1 MSSDD
6 DSAHHPPPPR
16 PSLRALF
23 FGVSGFGTRWP
34 AAVRAAAAFALP
46 AVVLLIGGL
55 GHNALFAAL
64 GSFAVLYGE
73 NRPFRIRWRVIG
85 IASAALVA
93 SVAVMGSLGH
103 LADLDASVAVRSGLV
118 MASVVIAGV
127 AVFVGNAL
135 RIGPPGPLFFVLTGG
150 ISATVTQHGV
160 NPWVVVACT
169 AAGTVGSMVA
179 GMAPALVHRSRPEES
194 SVSAAVAA
202 IDDYLATD
210 APPESALRQGASGQL
225 LHAWSVLHDAAQTDG
240 VLAQRLW
247 QSHHR
252 LHGATE
258 EDETLSTAPLPRP
271 SVGQRLRAAAH
282 PNSHATVATVR
293 VVVAATVVGL
303 VSVAVGL
310 SRPDWAI
317 AAVVL
322 VLQLGPDRIRG
333 VLRGAHRLAG
343 TVVGVGLFAV
353 VHLLEPGS
361 VALVAILTVL
371 TFTIEI
377 SVVSNYGLAVL
388 AITPLALL
396 MSPTTAGLAVIAGDR
411 IIETALGVAV
421 AVAALWV
428 VSPGAHRRTT
438 RWSRSAAVGN
448 MRRLLDDVAVTSP
461 HTDAARA
468 GRRDVQWA
476 LMEAE
481 LAATESA
488 VDEPRWA
495 HTDWPSHVHLRH
507 LGHDLL
513 AACWTAPRDRP
524 LGADVVSDLR
534 ARAAA
539 VG

>member
-1 MSSDD
+1 MSPDD
-6 DSAHHPPPPR
+6 GTAPHPPPPR
-16 PSLRALF
+16 PSVRALF

-46 AVVLLIGGL
+46 AVVLLAVGL
-55 GHNALFAAL
+55 GHNALFSAL

-85 IASAALVA
+85 VASAALLA

-103 LADLDASVAVRSGLV
+103 LADLDASAAVRSGLV
-118 MASVVIAGV
+118 MASVAIAGV

-150 ISATVTQHGV
+150 IAATVTQHGV
-160 NPWVVVACT
+160 NPWVVVGCT
-169 AAGTVGSMVA
+169 AAGTVGSVIA
-179 GMAPALVHRSRPEES
+179 GMTPALIHRSRPEES
-194 SVSAAVAA
+194 SVTAAVAA

-240 VLAQRLW
+240 ALAQRLW
-247 QSHHR
+247 RSHHR
-252 LHGATE
+252 LHGA
-258 EDETLSTAPLPRP
+258 DDDVALATAPLPRP
-271 SVGQRLRAAAH
+271 SVTQRLRAAAH
-282 PNSHATVATVR
+282 PHSHAVVATTR

-353 VHLLEPGS
+353 IHLLEPGS

-411 IIETALGVAV
+411 VIETALGVAV
-421 AVAALWV
+421 AVASLWV

-438 RWSRSAAVGN
+438 RWSRSAAVGD
-448 MRRLLDDVAVTSP
+448 MQRLLDDVVVASP
-461 HTDAARA
+461 HSDTARA

-488 VDEPRWA
+488 VDEPGWA
-495 HTDWPSHVHLRH
+495 RTDWPSHVRLRH

-524 LGADVVSDLR
+524 LDADVVADLR
-534 ARAAA
+534 ARATA

>member
-1 MSSDD
+1 MSTDVG
-6 DSAHHPPPPR
+6 SAPHPPPER
-16 PSLRALF
+16 PALRALF

-34 AAVRAAAAFALP
+34 AAIRAAAAFALP
-46 AVVLLIGGL
+46 AVALLIGGF

-85 IASAALVA
+85 VAAATLLA
-93 SVAVMGSLGH
+93 SVAVMGTLGH
-103 LADLDASVAVRSGLV
+103 LAGPDASAGVRSGLV

-150 ISATVTQHGV
+150 IAATVTQHGV
-160 NPWVVVACT
+160 NPWVVVGCT
-169 AAGTVGSMVA
+169 AAGTVGSLVA
-179 GMAPALVHRSRPEES
+179 GMAPALAHRSRPEES
-194 SVSAAVAA
+194 SVTAAVAA
-202 IDDYLATD
+202 IEHYLSTD
-210 APPESALRQGASGQL
+210 APPESALRQGASGHL

-240 VLAQRLW
+240 ELARRLW
-247 QSHHR
+247 RSHHR
-252 LHGATE
+252 LHGSAADDTA
-258 EDETLSTAPLPRP
+258 LATAPLPRP
-271 SVGQRLRAAAH
+271 SVMQRLRAAAH
-282 PNSHATVATVR
+282 PHSHAAVATMR

-353 VHLLEPGS
+353 VHLLEPGD
-361 VALVAILTVL
+361 VALVVILTAL
-371 TFTIEI
+371 TFAIEI

-411 IIETALGVAV
+411 IVETALGVAV

-428 VSPGAHRRTT
+428 VGTGAHRRTT
-438 RWSRSAAVGN
+438 RWSRSAAVGD
-448 MRRLLDDVAVTSP
+448 MQRLLEDVADGSP
-461 HTDAARA
+461 HTDVARA
-468 GRRDVQWA
+468 RRRDVQWA

-488 VDEPRWA
+488 IDEPRWA
-495 HTDWPSHVHLRH
+495 RTDWPSHVRLRR
-507 LGHDLL
+507 LGHGLL
-513 AACWTAPRDRP
+513 AACWTAPHDRP
-524 LGADVVSDLR
+524 LDAGTVAELR
-534 ARAAA
+534 DRAAA